1 MKISIITV
9 CYNSS
14 ATISRTLNSIQSQ
27 SYKDYEVIIIDGN
40 STDNTLEIVEE
51 FKDII
56 SIVVSESDT
65 GIYDALNKG
74 INLSSGDVIAIL
86 HSNDFFASSDV
97 LALVANSFKKAE
109 AIKIIFTSINY
120 VSNRTH
126 KIIREFSP
134 KNFRQ
139 WMLYLGLMPP
149 HTGAFIRSEVYS
161 EVGLY
166 DTSYKIAG
174 DFDFFVR
181 ALLLNHQSFKLNSL
195 VSTSM
200 MMGGASSSGLK
211 SYLNITEEFSRSL
224 SKNNLY
230 SNKCLIFIRAF
241 FKLWQ
246 FKLNFFL
253 DR

>member
-120 VSNRTH
+120 VSNRT
-126 KIIREFSP
+126 I
-134 KNFRQ
+134 
-139 WMLYLGLMPP
+139 
-149 HTGAFIRSEVYS
+149 
-161 EVGLY
+161 
-166 DTSYKIAG
+166 
-174 DFDFFVR
+174 
-181 ALLLNHQSFKLNSL
+181 KL
-195 VSTSM
+195 
-200 MMGGASSSGLK
+200 
-211 SYLNITEEFSRSL
+211 
-224 SKNNLY
+224 
-230 SNKCLIFIRAF
+230 
-241 FKLWQ
+241 
-246 FKLNFFL
+246 
-253 DR
+253 

>member
-1 MKISIITV
+1 
-9 CYNSS
+9 
-14 ATISRTLNSIQSQ
+14 
-27 SYKDYEVIIIDGN
+27 
-40 STDNTLEIVEE
+40 
-51 FKDII
+51 
-56 SIVVSESDT
+56 
-65 GIYDALNKG
+65 
-74 INLSSGDVIAIL
+74 
-86 HSNDFFASSDV
+86 
-97 LALVANSFKKAE
+97 
-109 AIKIIFTSINY
+109 
-120 VSNRTH
+120 
-126 KIIREFSP
+126 
-134 KNFRQ
+134 
-139 WMLYLGLMPP
+139 MLYLGLMPP